1 MPSTDHRSLC
11 IAEAYPWPAVD
22 GYKLR
27 LANMIGGL
35 LLRGPVDFLCLDGSG
50 RHRDPAPDGVTVI
63 ERAGP
68 SATLAARVEG
78 PDGLDLESVVVQVFG
93 PGIEEGME
101 QRGGVDATGL
111 TEVRVPSD
119 GRYRVVVRGT
129 AAGVEVVGEA
139 EGVTG
144 AASPLRVVL
153 VPVR

>member
-1 MPSTDHRSLC
+1 MAREGVGQGTTGSDGVAWVGPFASLEGLSATSDRPPSATFPF
-11 IAEAYPWPAVD
+11 AE
-22 GYKLR
+22 
-27 LANMIGGL
+27 NSE
-35 LLRGPVDFLCLDGSG
+35 PVPLT
-50 RHRDPAPDGVTVI
+50 DGVTVI

-68 SATLAARVEG
+68 SATLTARVEG
-78 PDGLDLESVVVQVFG
+78 PDGLDLGSVVVQVFG

-119 GRYRVVVRGT
+119 GRYRVVVRGK
-129 AAGVEVVGEA
+129 AAGVEVAGAA

-153 VPVR
+153 TPVR